1 MVELKHSYIQVQK
14 DGKKSYGG
22 NQAWGLDSTM
32 KKYGCGAIAGADLI
46 LYLKRTNTGSIEE
59 KKYLDFVKNMRR
71 RYFPVLPGLGMPGW
85 MLVLGLNRYFLKN
98 RLPLRASFGVRK
110 RNFNKRIRAMLDHD
124 IPVVLAIGPNF
135 PLPLKRHKLAFY
147 EKRGEK
153 YQEACRTAAHFVTIT
168 GFSAEWLEISSWG
181 RPYYVRLQ
189 EYWEYVQKHSSP
201 LVSNVIYVRKRRF
214 IK

>member
-1 MVELKHSYIQVQK
+1 MVELKHFYIQVHK

-22 NQAWGLDSTM
+22 NQAWSLDSTM
-32 KKYGCGAIAGADLI
+32 KKNGCGVIAGADLI
-46 LYLKRTNTGSIEE
+46 LYLKKTDTGTIEE
-59 KKYLDFVKNMRR
+59 KKYLDFVQNMRR
-71 RYFPVLPGLGMPGW
+71 RYFPVIPGLGMPGW

-98 RLPLRASFGVRK
+98 HIPLMAFFGVRK
-110 RNFNKRIRAMLDHD
+110 RNFKKRIRTMLAHD

-147 EKRGEK
+147 EKRGDK
-153 YQEACRTAAHFVTIT
+153 YQEVCQTAAHFVTIT
-168 GFSAEWLEISSWG
+168 GISNEWLKISSWG
-181 RPYYVRLQ
+181 GQYYIRLS
-189 EYWEYVQKHSSP
+189 EYWEYVQKHSCP

>member
-1 MVELKHSYIQVQK
+1 MVILKNSYIQVKK

-32 KKYGCGAIAGADLI
+32 KKYGCGVIAGADLI
-46 LYLKRTNTGSIEE
+46 LYLNRTKAGSIEE

-71 RYFPVLPGLGMPGW
+71 RYFPVIPGLGMPGW
-85 MLVLGLNRYFLKN
+85 MLVLGLNRYFWKN
-98 RLPLRASFGVRK
+98 QIPFMASFGVRK
-110 RNFNKRIRAMLDHD
+110 RNFNKRIREMLAHD

-147 EKRGEK
+147 EKRGDQYLK
-153 YQEACRTAAHFVTIT
+153 VCRTAAHFVTIT
-168 GFSAEWLEISSWG
+168 GVSSEWLKISSWG

-189 EYWEYVQKHSSP
+189 EYWEYVQKHSCP
-201 LVSNVIYVRKRRF
+201 LVSNIIYVRKRRF